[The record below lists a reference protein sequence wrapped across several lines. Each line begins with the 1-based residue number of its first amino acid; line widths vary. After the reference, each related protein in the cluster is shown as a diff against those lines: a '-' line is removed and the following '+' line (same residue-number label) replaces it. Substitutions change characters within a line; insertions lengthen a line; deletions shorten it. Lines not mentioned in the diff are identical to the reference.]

1 MAHGKQG
8 RSLRELI
15 VVDGFNVLH
24 AGVLRGR
31 DRAGWWRPEARA
43 RLLAALVPL
52 ADGPAELRVV
62 FDARGDASEEV
73 APIGA
78 AGADWRGADTSSGGA
93 AGAPDGAGGVDWR
106 KGTASSGAE
115 IGAPSGGDEWRE
127 ASATSGAE
135 AGAGAGAGRVIW
147 RRSNASIVAR
157 ADGAGAGIPVTL
169 APDAD
174 ARIVEEVLREARRRS
189 VTVVT
194 SDRELAR
201 RARRAGAAVVGAGAF
216 LAGLT
221 GPD

>member
-1 MAHGKQG
+1 V
-8 RSLRELI
+8 RELI

-43 RLLAALVPL
+43 KLLAALAPL
-52 ADGPAELRVV
+52 AGGPAELRVV
-62 FDARGDASEEV
+62 FDARGDASEEG

-78 AGADWRGADTSSGGA
+78 GGADWRGADTSSGGA
-93 AGAPDGAGGVDWR
+93 AAAPADSHSVDWR
-106 KGTASSGAE
+106 KGNASSGVE
-115 IGAPSGGDEWRE
+115 TSAPAGGGDEWRQAR
-127 ASATSGAE
+127 ASNGAE
-135 AGAGAGAGRVIW
+135 AGPGAGRVIW
-147 RRSNASIVAR
+147 RRADASIVAG
-157 ADGAGAGIPVTL
+157 AQAGGAGGTAGGAGHEIPVIL

-174 ARIVEEVLREARRRS
+174 DRIVEEVLREAPRRS

-194 SDRELAR
+194 SDRGLAR
-201 RARRAGAAVVGAGAF
+201 RARQAGAAVVGAGAF